1 MKLHIVAVLV
11 LSAAQLFAQKC
22 VNPHFDAQRLDFRDL
37 GYPGATEIP
46 ADSSPITALLAHSNG
61 RVYGATTG
69 KASHLF
75 AWDARVNKVFPLGI
89 LASAKGVH
97 HALVE
102 GPDGIVYIG
111 TGLGEIGT
119 EIGTL
124 RLTRDMP
131 EGRRAIETQLWKDIQ
146 SHYAAYEGGHLYAY
160 DPVKG
165 DDAVYLEGTH
175 ARVVDL
181 GIPVPSNSVY
191 ALTISPDGKTLY
203 GISYPDAEFFA
214 YDIAAKTFARPGK
227 WMEKLA
233 YPGPE
238 RTWRGVPRALVCTPN
253 GTVWSSGDD
262 GLLRA
267 YIPALGAFS
276 ETHMRIPGE
285 YWETQAYNGFPVVE
299 QLFAKDDGTLVGTTS
314 DGFIFTAQPNTDTLQ
329 SWGKPRV
336 ERRGHA
342 PELGQAARGT
352 PRARRHARQ
361 GRTALHRLRRAG
373 QRVPSLL
380 LPSRRGASRLGRPRR
395 GPFALLREDRLP
407 VRRDGDGGGRHDP
420 HRRVGPP
427 REALPVHPRRH
438 GHAGGAQ
445 PHEPAIKRLKGE

>member
-75 AWDARVNKVFPLGI
+75 AWDAQVNKVFPLGI

-111 TGLGEIGT
+111 TGLG

-160 DPVKG
+160 DPTKG
-165 DDAVYLEGTH
+165 DGAVYLEGTP

-214 YDIAAKTFARPGK
+214 YDIASKTFTRPGK
-227 WMEKLA
+227 WMEKL
-233 YPGPE
+233 
-238 RTWRGVPRALVCTPN
+238 
-253 GTVWSSGDD
+253 S
-262 GLLRA
+262 
-267 YIPALGAFS
+267 
-276 ETHMRIPGE
+276 
-285 YWETQAYNGFPVVE
+285 
-299 QLFAKDDGTLVGTTS
+299 
-314 DGFIFTAQPNTDTLQ
+314 
-329 SWGKPRV
+329 
-336 ERRGHA
+336 
-342 PELGQAARGT
+342 
-352 PRARRHARQ
+352 
-361 GRTALHRLRRAG
+361 
-373 QRVPSLL
+373 
-380 LPSRRGASRLGRPRR
+380 
-395 GPFALLREDRLP
+395 
-407 VRRDGDGGGRHDP
+407 
-420 HRRVGPP
+420 
-427 REALPVHPRRH
+427 
-438 GHAGGAQ
+438 
-445 PHEPAIKRLKGE
+445 